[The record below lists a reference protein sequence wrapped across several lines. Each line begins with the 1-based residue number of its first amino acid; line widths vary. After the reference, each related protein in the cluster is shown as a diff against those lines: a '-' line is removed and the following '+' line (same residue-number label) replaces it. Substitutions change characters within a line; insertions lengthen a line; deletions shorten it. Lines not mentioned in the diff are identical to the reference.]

1 MHLNHILDQ
10 LYAGELRPFEVPRSP
25 DQEYASAA
33 ERFEMLWETLMDDP
47 DPERRRLLLQL
58 DEAHDRL
65 LGLLERDSFARG
77 FRLGGQLVAEVY
89 R

>member
-1 MHLNHILDQ
+1 MDNILDQ

-47 DPERRRLLLQL
+47 DPERRKLLLQL
-58 DEAHDRL
+58 DEAHNRL

-77 FRLGGQLVAEVY
+77 FCLGGQLVAEVY

>member
-1 MHLNHILDQ
+1 MDNILDQ
-10 LYAGELRPFEVPRSP
+10 LYAGELRPFEVPLSP

-33 ERFEMLWETLMDDP
+33 EGFELAWAALMDDP
-47 DPERRRLLLQL
+47 DPERQKLLQQLEETHRRLL
-58 DEAHDRL
+58 D
-65 LGLLERDSFARG
+65 LLERDSFARG